1 MARIPARASWHLD
14 GRLIVNAHRGWL
26 RREQGKCVT
35 AIGRNVDW
43 SLGGY
48 AGSSRLKTAQPVP
61 AAQVIAG
68 AVFSESV
75 AEVCCTFGS
84 GIIAIAMVRAGC

>member
-1 MARIPARASWHLD
+1 MRI
-14 GRLIVNAHRGWL
+14 V
-26 RREQGKCVT
+26 
-35 AIGRNVDW
+35 
-43 SLGGY
+43 
-48 AGSSRLKTAQPVP
+48 AGSSRLKTAQSVR

-84 GIIAIAMVRAGC
+84 EIIAIAMVWAGR